1 MPSRIAFAVGLAA
14 SLAGGTAMAAEQT
27 AVFAGGCFWSV
38 ESHLESIPGVVSAVS
53 GFTGGKTQN
62 PTYPQVIAGDTGH
75 MEAVQVTYDPQ
86 QVTYE
91 ALLNA
96 FWHSID
102 PTDPNGQFCDKGSQ
116 YRTAVFTSSPA
127 EKAAAEASRDTVR
140 KELGQDV
147 ATQILPALPF
157 YAAEDYH
164 QDFAKNNPVRYE
176 AYRVGCGRDR
186 ALRAVWGERAF
197 AGLPASH

>member
-1 MPSRIAFAVGLAA
+1 MLGRIAFALGLAS

-27 AVFAGGCFWSV
+27 VVFAGGCFWSV

-53 GFTGGKTQN
+53 GFTGGETRN
-62 PTYPQVIAGDTGH
+62 PTYRQVVGGGTGH
-75 MEAVQVTYDPQ
+75 MEAVQVTFDPQ
-86 QVTYE
+86 RVTYE
-91 ALLNA
+91 DLLNA

-102 PTDPNGQFCDKGSQ
+102 PTDPDGQFCDKGSQ
-116 YRTAVFTSSPA
+116 YRTAVFYASPA
-127 EKAAAEASRDTVR
+127 EEASAEASKKAVQQ
-140 KELGQDV
+140 ELGQTV
-147 ATQILPALPF
+147 ATRILPALPF

-164 QDFAKNNPVRYE
+164 QDFAKNNPARYE

>member
-1 MPSRIAFAVGLAA
+1 MPSRIALVLGLAA
-14 SLAGGTAMAAEQT
+14 AMAGGTAMAAEQT

-38 ESHLESIPGVVSAVS
+38 EAHLESIPGVVSAVS

-62 PTYPQVIAGDTGH
+62 PTYPQVIGGGTGH

-86 QVTYE
+86 RVTYE
-91 ALLNA
+91 DLLNA
-96 FWHSID
+96 YWHSID
-102 PTDPNGQFCDKGSQ
+102 PTDPNGQFCDKGPQ
-116 YRTAVFTSSPA
+116 YRTALFPSSPA
-127 EKAAAEASRDTVR
+127 ENAAVEASRDAVQ
-140 KELGQDV
+140 KELGQAV

-164 QDFAKNNPVRYE
+164 QDFTKKNPVRYE

-186 ALRAVWGERAF
+186 TLRAVWGERAF
-197 AGLPASH
+197 AGLPANH